1 MSDAII
7 EAIIY
12 FLAGFAAGMIGYL
25 LVAVMDDELDD
36 EDV

>member
-1 MSDAII
+1 VSDTII

-12 FLAGFAAGMIGYL
+12 FLFGFMAGMIGYL
-25 LVAVMDDELDD
+25 LVVVMDDEDD